1 MKMAA
6 KMVNHHK
13 MTYPVNETMREE
25 LNFLQRALQPEL
37 NIKFETP
44 IAHMIPREPKASLF
58 GDSSLTGCRGY
69 SLELKF
75 WWHID
80 FPIEIVER
88 TLLHIPDESDV
99 RFISINCLEYFTIII
114 NYCGA
119 KVYFATA
126 SNRNDPYPVV
136 LCVTDNTSTKKWTT
150 HTSKRSLASR
160 ALARL
165 FCGLLIGSNLGIN
178 ATWIS
183 TRANEL
189 ADKISRLKKAT
200 SANKSLPTSTFD
212 YSTLQQDHPELRACA
227 FFQLS
232 QLLISL
238 LWETMLS
245 QNCPDLNKI
254 LQLEPQDLGKLCT

>member
-13 MTYPVNETMREE
+13 MTYLVNETMREE
-25 LNFLQRALQPEL
+25 LNFLQRALQPES

-44 IAHMIPREPKASLF
+44 IAHMIPREPTVSLF
-58 GDSSLTGCRGY
+58 GDSLLTGCGGY

-80 FPIEIVER
+80 FPLKIVER

-126 SNRNDPYPVV
+126 SNGNDPYPVV
-136 LCVTDNTSTKKWTT
+136 LCVTDNISAKNGQ
-150 HTSKRSLASR
+150 LIP
-160 ALARL
+160 ARYHL
-165 FCGLLIGSNLGIN
+165 PVKLLHN
-178 ATWIS
+178 
-183 TRANEL
+183 
-189 ADKISRLKKAT
+189 
-200 SANKSLPTSTFD
+200 
-212 YSTLQQDHPELRACA
+212 
-227 FFQLS
+227 FFV
-232 QLLISL
+232 
-238 LWETMLS
+238 
-245 QNCPDLNKI
+245 DF
-254 LQLEPQDLGKLCT
+254 